1 MNLFNKLAILICFM
15 SHLTYGQ
22 IGINTDLPTKTLDV
36 NGNMRIR
43 EVNTLTGLQSSFI
56 VADQH
61 GNIGK
66 TEIKKSRKIG
76 DLKYGMQQQDHAGWY
91 LLNGRDIMGI
101 QSDIARAN
109 AVKLLGSSAKQLWD
123 ARGRYVKYA
132 LKPNGSTGGSNS
144 VTLKIANMPKYTVS
158 SNIIGTS
165 GEHTHKI
172 TDFYIGN
179 GGDGAEGRPRKDKPP
194 LGNNS
199 GENKRFQDKRYSLDF
214 TDNNWN
220 HFHEASASTGGSGVS
235 FSIDPEHINVNL
247 FIYLGGS

>member
-1 MNLFNKLAILICFM
+1 MNLLNKLAILTCFI
-15 SHLTYGQ
+15 SHLAYAQ

-61 GNIGK
+61 ENIDK
-66 TEIKKSRKIG
+66 TEIIKSRKIG

-91 LLNGRDIMGI
+91 LLKGGDLKGI
-101 QSDIARAN
+101 QSAIARAN
-109 AVKLLGSSAKQLWD
+109 AVILLGSSAKQLWD
-123 ARGRYVKYA
+123 ARGRYVKYTSQS
-132 LKPNGSTGGSNS
+132 NGSTGGSNS
-144 VTLKIANMPKYTVS
+144 VTLKIANMPNYTVS
-158 SNIIGTS
+158 SNIIGTA

-172 TDFYIGN
+172 TDFYLGN
-179 GGDGAEGRPRKDKPP
+179 GGDVAEGRPRRGVPP

-199 GENKRFQDKRYSLDF
+199 GENKRFQDETNSLNF

-220 HFHEASASTGGSGVS
+220 HSHKASASTCGSGRTL
-235 FSIDPEHINVNL
+235 SIDPEHINVNL